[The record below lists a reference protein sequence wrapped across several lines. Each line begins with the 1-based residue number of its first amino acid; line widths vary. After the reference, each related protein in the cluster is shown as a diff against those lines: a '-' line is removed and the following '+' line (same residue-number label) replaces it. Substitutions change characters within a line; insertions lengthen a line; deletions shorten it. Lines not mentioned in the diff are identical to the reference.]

1 MRFLFL
7 LSFLCLPV
15 LVGQELSAQTR
26 HDSLYK
32 AISETSWNIT
42 AHVMSDDGNW
52 LALRK
57 RNWVPSWGESDFD
70 TDTIVLFDLQN
81 PDKSGIVAYRTGIRN
96 MTFAGNTVVLLSD
109 SLRTEVLDLKKQ
121 KSIYFENVRKVV
133 SLKNE
138 KQFLLH
144 YTREKENRL
153 ELLDYNGNLLND
165 LDQVNW
171 FYTSE
176 SGHLYAVAETEG
188 KGSEII
194 FLNDKIKDKIYESSQ
209 KIEYLDI
216 DPKEQGLMVLETNPE
231 GSSQEILYLDLED
244 KVTYPLK
251 EVLPVTF
258 QRGFINV
265 VTEGNIYFLH
275 VLSEKEKPDSTV
287 VDIWYG
293 NDNKLVNKLYPP
305 AYEVYYTWEPK
316 IKSIR
321 RIGNDE
327 LTRSVFIG
335 SKRYFLSFDPY
346 ELADYT
352 IYSSATRLKVYC
364 FDRVEDNYMLIDT
377 IGPCLYFSPDGQY
390 LLWPSYS
397 NQNYRL
403 MSENSWT
410 IFNIPTGKRQVI
422 ENSSLS
428 IPYFTADGKGI
439 VFDGKEALWY
449 YNLKNS
455 QLNKLAGFPD
465 SQVSLQNGI
474 NYPVGGGDQIDS
486 KTIDL
491 KSPLILMIHY
501 PKENMTSYLSYRG
514 GKVETI
520 IPSTSNRIRDFKYNE
535 SYDRFSYIEENY
547 NLPPQLIYKQLGKNK
562 KVLMR
567 SDPDNNAIRSLK
579 QEIISYSNSDGVPLS
594 GILYYPLRYDS
605 TKTYPM
611 VVHIYQ
617 VQGKISN
624 EFPVSTYISPNN
636 RGFDLRLLLEK
647 GYFVYF
653 PDIVY
658 GPEGTGLSAL
668 DCVNH
673 GLDAIAKISSV
684 DKNKIGLTGHS
695 HGGYETNFIATHS
708 DRFAAYVAGAG
719 NSDIIRSY
727 FSFNY
732 NFTSPFYW
740 QYENGQ
746 YELNKSFKEDKELYF
761 KNNPIYYADQVNAPV
776 LLWAGM
782 KDRNIY
788 WEQTMEFYI
797 GLKRNNKNVVALF
810 YPDEGH
816 AIYAPDACRD
826 LESRV
831 LDWFD
836 YFLKDETEINWI
848 KK

>member
-1 MRFLFL
+1 M
-7 LSFLCLPV
+7 
-15 LVGQELSAQTR
+15 
-26 HDSLYK
+26 
-32 AISETSWNIT
+32 AISGKSWNIT
-42 AHVMSDDGNW
+42 AHMMTDDGNW

-57 RNWVPSWGESDFD
+57 RNWVPSWGVSDFD

-121 KSIYFENVRKVV
+121 KSIYFENVGKVV

-144 YTREKENRL
+144 YTKEKENRL

-176 SGHLYAVAETEG
+176 SGNIYAIAGTEG
-188 KGSEII
+188 KGYKVIL
-194 FLNDKIKDKIYESSQ
+194 LNDEKKDTLYEYSQ

-216 DPKEQGLMVLETNPE
+216 DPNERGLMVFEKNSE
-231 GSSQEILYLDLED
+231 GSSQEILYLDLEN
-244 KVTYPLK
+244 KAIYPLK
-251 EVLPVTF
+251 EVFPVAFRT
-258 QRGFINV
+258 GFTDVIR
-265 VTEGNIYFLH
+265 EGNIYFLH
-275 VLSEKEKPDSTV
+275 VMFGIEKTHDKV

-293 NDNKLVNKLYPP
+293 NDNKLKNKLYPP
-305 AYEVYYTWEPK
+305 APEAYYAWEPK
-316 IKSIR
+316 AGYIR
-321 RIGNDE
+321 RIGNNE
-327 LTRSVFIG
+327 LPESVYIG
-335 SKRYFLSFDPY
+335 SERYFLSFDPD
-346 ELADYT
+346 ELNDYT
-352 IYSSATRLKVYC
+352 RNMSPVRFEMYC
-364 FDRVEDNYMLIDT
+364 YDRIKDNYSLIDT
-377 IGPCLYFSPDGQY
+377 VGASLYYSPDGQY

-397 NQNYRL
+397 GKNHSH
-403 MSENSWT
+403 MSGTCWT
-410 IFNIPTGKRQVI
+410 LFHIPTGERQVI
-422 ENSSLS
+422 DESRLS
-428 IPYFTADGKGI
+428 NPYFTTDGKGI
-439 VFDGKEALWY
+439 VFDGEEALWY
-449 YNLKNS
+449 CDLKVARPER
-455 QLNKLAGFPD
+455 LACFPG
-465 SQVSLQNGI
+465 SRVSIQNGI
-474 NYPVGGGDQIDS
+474 KNPVGGKGRICCR
-486 KTIDL
+486 TIDL
-491 KSPLILMIHY
+491 RSPLIVKTHDAT
-501 PKENMTSYLSYRG
+501 KNTTSCLLYLD
-514 GKVETI
+514 GKTETI
-520 IPSTSNRIRDFKYNE
+520 IPSTSNRIQDVRFNDSFN
-535 SYDRFSYIEENY
+535 RFSYIEENY
-547 NLPPQLIYKQLGKNK
+547 NLPPQLIYSQLNK
-562 KVLMR
+562 KGKVLMR
-567 SDPDNNAIRSLK
+567 SDPGNIAIRSLK
-579 QEIISYSNSDGVPLS
+579 QEIISFSNSEGVPLS

-617 VQGKISN
+617 LQRKLSN
-624 EFPVSTYISPNN
+624 EYPVSIYLNANN
-636 RGFDLRLLLEK
+636 DGFDLRLLLEK

-658 GPEGTGLSAL
+658 GPKGAGLSAL

-673 GLDAIAKISSV
+673 GLDAVADVSSI
-684 DKNKIGLTGHS
+684 DRHRIGLIGHS
-695 HGGYETNFIATHS
+695 HGAYETDFIATHS

-719 NSDIIRSY
+719 NSDIVRSY

-740 QYENGQ
+740 QFENGQ

-761 KNNPIYYADQVNAPV
+761 QNNPIYNVDQVNAPV

-797 GLKRNNKNVVALF
+797 GLKRNNKKVVALF

-816 AIYAPDACRD
+816 TIYAPDACRD
-826 LESRV
+826 LTSRT

-836 YFLKDETEINWI
+836 YFLKDEKGIDWI
-848 KK
+848 DREMDKDF